1 MLRPWLALWLILG
14 AVAVAHAEPHP
25 ATYDLKPS
33 TRNPS
38 LRTIGEIG
46 FELDPW
52 TRGDPP
58 RAIVHLETGAAK
70 ELAALHDSA
79 AVVVAAHS
87 ATLVIDYPL
96 EHPVEARIVAAGT
109 GNLTRADV
117 VRAICD
123 AYAQIYREEQATSA
137 TPVTPPGQR
146 GTLQNRNRTT
156 GRYGVWGHDL
166 RDLDLTGVEI
176 HTAPNGAIVL
186 TLDVD
191 S

>member
-1 MLRPWLALWLILG
+1 MLRPWLALWLIIG
-14 AVAVAHAEPHP
+14 AVAVARAEPHP
-25 ATYDLKPS
+25 ATYELKPS
-33 TRNPS
+33 TRAPN
-38 LRTIGEIG
+38 LHKIGEIG
-46 FELDPW
+46 FELEPW

-58 RAIVHLETGAAK
+58 RTIVHLESGAAE

-79 AVVVAAHS
+79 AVVVTAHS

-96 EHPVEARIVAAGT
+96 DHPVEARIVAAA

-123 AYAQIYREEQATSA
+123 AYAQIYREERATSA
-137 TPVTPPGQR
+137 TPVTPPGKR
-146 GTLQNRNRTT
+146 GTLQNRNTTT
-156 GRYGVWGHDL
+156 GRYGIWGHDL

-176 HTAPNGAIVL
+176 HAAPNGGIYLMLV
-186 TLDVD
+186 VD